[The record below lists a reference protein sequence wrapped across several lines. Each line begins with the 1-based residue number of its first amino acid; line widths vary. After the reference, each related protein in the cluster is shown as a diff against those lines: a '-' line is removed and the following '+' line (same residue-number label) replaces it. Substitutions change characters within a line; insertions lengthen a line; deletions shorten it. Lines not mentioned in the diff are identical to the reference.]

1 MKTVFIDGQEGTTG
15 LEILDRLQP
24 RNEIRLIEIP
34 KDRRKDPQAKA
45 ACLNAA
51 DLVILCLPDQAARES
66 VGLIRNPATK
76 VIDAS
81 TAHRTSEG
89 WVYGLPELNP
99 HQRDRI
105 RLSNRVSVPGCYPT
119 GFILSVRPLV
129 DAGILPPDYPV
140 TVHAVS
146 GFSGGGKKLI
156 ETYQNQKVDGA
167 SALAYRP
174 YALGLSHKHV
184 PEMQKMT
191 GLQHAPIF
199 APSVGNFLKGML
211 VSVPLFSRLLNK
223 RVVAAE
229 VRDTLADF
237 YADEPFVQVM
247 PWESASHLENGFL
260 SPMACN
266 GTNSVELFVFGHDL
280 QILLV
285 ARLDNLGKGASG
297 AAVQNMNLM
306 LDLPEGEGPA
316 FV

>member
-1 MKTVFIDGQEGTTG
+1 MKTVFIDGQAGTTG
-15 LEILDRLQP
+15 LGILDRLQT
-24 RNEIRLIEIP
+24 REDIRLIEIP
-34 KDRRKDPQAKA
+34 QDQRKNPQAKA

-66 VGLIRNPATK
+66 VALIHNSATK

-89 WVYGLPELNP
+89 WVYGLPELNR
-99 HQRDRI
+99 HQREHI
-105 RLSNRVSVPGCYPT
+105 RLSSRVSVPGCYPT
-119 GFILSVRPLV
+119 GFILNVRPLV

-156 ETYQNQKVDGA
+156 EAYQTQ
-167 SALAYRP
+167 SADETTMLAYRP

-191 GLQHAPIF
+191 GLRHAPLF

-211 VSVPLFSRLLNK
+211 VSVPLFPRLLNR
-223 RVVAAE
+223 RVMAAE
-229 VRDTLADF
+229 VRDSLADF

-260 SPMACN
+260 SPTACN
-266 GTNSVELFVFGHDL
+266 GTNRVELFVFGHDR

-285 ARLDNLGKGASG
+285 ARLDNLGKGSSG

-306 LDLPEGEGPA
+306 LGLPEDRGLA
-316 FV
+316 